1 MFGGPQVSHGG
12 SAGGSGGGGDLIP
25 CGRYIVVTS
34 GSYHRRLVISK
45 VCHIE
50 GVSHPMFVP
59 WEVCLIED
67 KSYRRFVKFAT
78 SGLTIE
84 GFCNIESLSHQ
95 SLTIEGLS
103 PRRFGFPK
111 VRHIESLSQQGLT
124 IERVSYRRFVTSHRR
139 FVSFKVCHI
148 VGWLINLIEGLSHQ
162 KLSHQVLIIDGLLD
176 TQPSRQASGH
186 PVRPSEQ
193 HGSKHPR
200 HTFRHP
206 GRRLER

>member
-1 MFGGPQVSHGG
+1 MAPPAVGTTRKIQGPGPLGPPRGGQQGVLEHTPGGGKVWEIAVFGGPQVSHGG

-50 GVSHPMFVP
+50 GVSHPRFVT
-59 WEVCLIED
+59 WEVCLIKD

-124 IERVSYRRFVTSHRR
+124 IERVSYRRFVTS
-139 FVSFKVCHI
+139 KVCH
-148 VGWLINLIEGLSHQ
+148 VTSKVCLIQGLSHC
-162 KLSHQVLIIDGLLD
+162 
-176 TQPSRQASGH
+176 
-186 PVRPSEQ
+186 
-193 HGSKHPR
+193 
-200 HTFRHP
+200 
-206 GRRLER
+206 RLAYKPY

>member
-1 MFGGPQVSHGG
+1 MPHQVLPSKVF
-12 SAGGSGGGGDLIP
+12 A
-25 CGRYIVVTS
+25 T
-34 GSYHRRLVISK
+34 SK
-45 VCHIE
+45 VCHTR
-50 GVSHPMFVP
+50 VSPSK
-59 WEVCLIED
+59 VCHLGGLAF
-67 KSYRRFVKFAT
+67 RRFVT
-78 SGLTIE
+78 SNVCLNRVLRSKE
-84 GFCNIESLSHQ
+84 CL
-95 SLTIEGLS
+95 IEGLS
-103 PRRFGFPK
+103 HRR
-111 VRHIESLSQQGLT
+111 S
-124 IERVSYRRFVTSHRR
+124 VTSHRR